1 MDWKSSLEALKSSL
15 PQEENQ
21 PESSSEPIAES
32 ASATDNFGQ
41 KARLD
46 IILDKK
52 GRKGK
57 AATIVAGF
65 TVDDATI
72 EDIARKLKQQLGTG
86 GSSRGGEILIQG
98 DKRREVA
105 DALTRMGL
113 KNRII

>member
-1 MDWKSSLEALKSSL
+1 MDWKSSLEALKGSL
-15 PQEENQ
+15 PEGEETPADTTGISPTEI
-21 PESSSEPIAES
+21 PESSRAEKS
-32 ASATDNFGQ
+32 
-41 KARLD
+41 RLD

-65 TVDDATI
+65 TVDDEAVG
-72 EDIARKLKQQLGTG
+72 EIARFLKQRLGTG

-105 DALTRMGL
+105 DALTAMGI
-113 KNRII
+113 KCRII

>member
-1 MDWKSSLEALKSSL
+1 MDWKSSLAALMSDL
-15 PQEENQ
+15 PEGEEDMAEENA
-21 PESSSEPIAES
+21 SGLIAPAE
-32 ASATDNFGQ
+32 

-65 TVDDATI
+65 TVDDVAV
-72 EDIARKLKQQLGTG
+72 EDIARHLKQRLGTG
-86 GSSRGGEILIQG
+86 GSARGGEILIQG

-105 DALTRMGL
+105 DALVAMGL
-113 KNRII
+113 KCRII

>member
-1 MDWKSSLEALKSSL
+1 MTADWKSSLGALRDIL
-15 PQEENQ
+15 PEGDAPQ
-21 PESSSEPIAES
+21 PEIPATES
-32 ASATDNFGQ
+32 VAVTE

-65 TVDDATI
+65 TVDDESVA
-72 EDIARKLKQQLGTG
+72 DRQKLGTG

-98 DKRREVA
+98 DKREAVQQ
-105 DALTRMGL
+105 ALTAMGM
-113 KNRII
+113 KSRII

>member
-1 MDWKSSLEALKSSL
+1 MDWKSSLEALKANMPAPPDSDNNDSADAA
-15 PQEENQ
+15 
-21 PESSSEPIAES
+21 PIDSPKANAAE
-32 ASATDNFGQ
+32 

-46 IILDKK
+46 IVLDKK

-72 EDIARKLKQQLGTG
+72 EDIARRLKQRLGVG
-86 GSSRGGEILIQG
+86 GSARGGEILIQG

-105 DALTRMGL
+105 DALTAMGL

>member
-1 MDWKSSLEALKSSL
+1 MDWKSSLEQLRADL
-15 PQEENQ
+15 PQGAEQLEADAPQ
-21 PESSSEPIAES
+21 PAANASEK
-32 ASATDNFGQ
+32 GH
-41 KARLD
+41 LD

-65 TVDDATI
+65 TVDDDAV
-72 EDIARKLKQQLGTG
+72 EEIARKLKQQLGTG